1 MAVSVTVGR
10 MKVSEFET
18 DAGPLIEAYEPG
30 RVRIEGQHYSGTVA
44 VTAGRIMADWGP
56 ADLDE
61 LAPAHLEAIAELA
74 PQIVVLGTGARQRF
88 PDPAVYAVL
97 LERGIGIEIM
107 DTGAA
112 CRTYNILAGEGRRV
126 VAALI
131 N

>member
-1 MAVSVTVGR
+1 

-30 RVRIEGQHYSGTVA
+30 RVRIEGQHYNGTVA